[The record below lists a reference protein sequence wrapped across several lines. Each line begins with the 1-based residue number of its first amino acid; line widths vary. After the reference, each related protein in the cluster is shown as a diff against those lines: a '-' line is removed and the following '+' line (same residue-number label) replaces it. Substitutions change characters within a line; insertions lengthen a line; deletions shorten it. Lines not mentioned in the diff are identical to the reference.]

1 MSYNNLCVS
10 TKTSYYN
17 KKFQECGNNQREMY
31 SLIKVFLPKQ
41 IANVYPDAENSI
53 DLANKCNTFFVV
65 KVSKIVNALD
75 ESGVPLSPRETCIF
89 TNDPLD
95 KFVLVTDNEIS
106 KIISSSP
113 NKSCALDPI
122 PTSFIKQ
129 SVQSIAPVFSAV
141 INSSFKEGYVPSS
154 LKSAIVTPILKKS
167 GLDTQILKNYRPI
180 SNLSFLSKTME
191 RVVANRLSEHLN
203 KWNLLNVNQSAYRE
217 GHSTET
223 ALIKVHNDILRS
235 LDEGHCVIL
244 LMLDLSAAFD
254 VVNHE
259 VLLRRLKERFGIV
272 GLALAWIQS
281 YLSGRTQRVCID
293 GSYSDE
299 LNLTCGVPQGSVLGP
314 ILFSLFTTP
323 IGDIGQKHNL
333 QDHFYAD
340 DSQYYVAFNPKQTD
354 VNRVIQQVEN
364 CVKEVRHWMLE
375 NRLKLNDDKTE
386 LIVFTPKRFQHL
398 SETLKVTVGDIVIN
412 TSSIVRDLGVLLDD
426 RVSMESHVLNL
437 RKQAYFQIRTVAQ
450 IRPYINTETAKT
462 LMRSLVLSRLDYCNS
477 LLYGIPKYLLN
488 QLQVVQN
495 TAARIIYRLRRRDH
509 ITPAL
514 ISLHWLPIDMRIRYK
529 ILLITFKCLR
539 GIGPIY
545 LASLL
550 SPVETGRSLRSSTE
564 ERLVC
569 PLTRTNSGSRAFSSA
584 APVLWNAL
592 PSTLQNIQELDTF
605 KNELKHHLF
614 VFKYET

>member
-1 MSYNNLCVS
+1 
-10 TKTSYYN
+10 
-17 KKFQECGNNQREMY
+17 
-31 SLIKVFLPKQ
+31 
-41 IANVYPDAENSI
+41 
-53 DLANKCNTFFVV
+53 
-65 KVSKIVNALD
+65 
-75 ESGVPLSPRETCIF
+75 
-89 TNDPLD
+89 
-95 KFVLVTDNEIS
+95 
-106 KIISSSP
+106 
-113 NKSCALDPI
+113 
-122 PTSFIKQ
+122 
-129 SVQSIAPVFSAV
+129 
-141 INSSFKEGYVPSS
+141 
-154 LKSAIVTPILKKS
+154 
-167 GLDTQILKNYRPI
+167 
-180 SNLSFLSKTME
+180 
-191 RVVANRLSEHLN
+191 
-203 KWNLLNVNQSAYRE
+203 
-217 GHSTET
+217 
-223 ALIKVHNDILRS
+223 
-235 LDEGHCVIL
+235 
-244 LMLDLSAAFD
+244 
-254 VVNHE
+254 
-259 VLLRRLKERFGIV
+259 
-272 GLALAWIQS
+272 
-281 YLSGRTQRVCID
+281 
-293 GSYSDE
+293 
-299 LNLTCGVPQGSVLGP
+299 
-314 ILFSLFTTP
+314 
-323 IGDIGQKHNL
+323 
-333 QDHFYAD
+333 
-340 DSQYYVAFNPKQTD
+340 
-354 VNRVIQQVEN
+354 
-364 CVKEVRHWMLE
+364 MLE

-386 LIVFTPKRFQHL
+386 LIVFTPKRFKNL

>member
-1 MSYNNLCVS
+1 M
-10 TKTSYYN
+10 
-17 KKFQECGNNQREMY
+17 
-31 SLIKVFLPKQ
+31 
-41 IANVYPDAENSI
+41 
-53 DLANKCNTFFVV
+53 
-65 KVSKIVNALD
+65 
-75 ESGVPLSPRETCIF
+75 
-89 TNDPLD
+89 
-95 KFVLVTDNEIS
+95 
-106 KIISSSP
+106 
-113 NKSCALDPI
+113 
-122 PTSFIKQ
+122 PT
-129 SVQSIAPVFSAV
+129 
-141 INSSFKEGYVPSS
+141 
-154 LKSAIVTPILKKS
+154 
-167 GLDTQILKNYRPI
+167 
-180 SNLSFLSKTME
+180 
-191 RVVANRLSEHLN
+191 
-203 KWNLLNVNQSAYRE
+203 
-217 GHSTET
+217 
-223 ALIKVHNDILRS
+223 
-235 LDEGHCVIL
+235 
-244 LMLDLSAAFD
+244 
-254 VVNHE
+254 
-259 VLLRRLKERFGIV
+259 
-272 GLALAWIQS
+272 
-281 YLSGRTQRVCID
+281 
-293 GSYSDE
+293 
-299 LNLTCGVPQGSVLGP
+299 
-314 ILFSLFTTP
+314 
-323 IGDIGQKHNL
+323 
-333 QDHFYAD
+333 D